1 MCSCC
6 LSRGRWRGLE
16 RIWLKFIVFIRA
28 VLSDQLSCWKMWR
41 NSFYFF
47 SANRNVFMLKFVRK
61 MAFSYN
67 NWGYFPFPPPV
78 LICFSCPSLHFQ
90 RKMNNSVRGLAEW
103 RCRMQWT
110 CIKIHLKNLCIGLNI
125 SLGRGAIIAS
135 ECRRNKHV
143 LNLWRRSRK
152 FPSFWVSQSIFLKRN
167 PLEVKLCDT

>member
-1 MCSCC
+1 MCSCSLTRTMKRAWKNLAC
-6 LSRGRWRGLE
+6 LLSLLE
-16 RIWLKFIVFIRA
+16 LF
-28 VLSDQLSCWKMWR
+28 CR
-41 NSFYFF
+41 NSCLAGKCGATLCFLF
-47 SANRNVFMLKFVRK
+47 SANRNVFILKFVIK

-125 SLGRGAIIAS
+125 SPGCGAIIAS
-135 ECRRNKHV
+135 ECRGNKHV
-143 LNLWRRSRK
+143 LNSWRRSWK
-152 FPSFWVSQSIFLKRN
+152 FPSFRVSQSIFLKRN